1 MNFEVCFL
9 AGWWEFS
16 YWEGLE
22 VGDSM
27 AAHCDRTAKQ
37 HRVHMTISITDMCN
51 MWKIVKNCQTTQIHV
66 GINHRHTNIHND
78 FDVDIQALLWDWHN
92 VFLCVDWHEF
102 GLLIVGFAWL
112 AKKNVSF
119 IGKCTIAPTRGAQD
133 LTWHEKIRND
143 LKSCVTLPVSLH
155 FSEIWRTHTWPH
167 EAYTKFQ
174 WHFLQKHCWWFENV

>member
-51 MWKIVKNCQTTQIHV
+51 MWKIVKNGQTTQTHI
-66 GINHRHTNIHND
+66 GINHRHKNIHND
-78 FDVDIQALLWDWHN
+78 FDVYSETDTMFSSVWIDMSLAYWLLALHDWPKKMFLSLVN
-92 VFLCVDWHEF
+92 VQLHPQ
-102 GLLIVGFAWL
+102 GMH
-112 AKKNVSF
+112 K
-119 IGKCTIAPTRGAQD
+119 
-133 LTWHEKIRND
+133 TWHGMK
-143 LKSCVTLPVSLH
+143 K
-155 FSEIWRTHTWPH
+155 
-167 EAYTKFQ
+167 
-174 WHFLQKHCWWFENV
+174 

>member
-51 MWKIVKNCQTTQIHV
+51 MWKIVKNCQTTQIQV

-92 VFLCVDWHEF
+92 VFICVDWHEF

-112 AKKNVSF
+112 AKKMYLSLVNVQLHPQ
-119 IGKCTIAPTRGAQD
+119 GVHK
-133 LTWHEKIRND
+133 TWHGMKKNKKWLEKLCNAACVSALFRNM
-143 LKSCVTLPVSLH
+143 
-155 FSEIWRTHTWPH
+155 THTHLAPWGI
-167 EAYTKFQ
+167 Y
-174 WHFLQKHCWWFENV
+174 

>member
-51 MWKIVKNCQTTQIHV
+51 MWKIVKNRQTTQIHV
-66 GINHRHTNIHND
+66 DINHRHTNIHND

-112 AKKNVSF
+112 AKKSFFYMYNYTHKGCTRLDMAWKNKKWLEKLCNAAACVSALF
-119 IGKCTIAPTRGAQD
+119 
-133 LTWHEKIRND
+133 RNM
-143 LKSCVTLPVSLH
+143 
-155 FSEIWRTHTWPH
+155 THTHLAPWG
-167 EAYTKFQ
+167 AY
-174 WHFLQKHCWWFENV
+174 